1 MNCDS
6 SKLFSL
12 RCSDSPCDQSCL
24 SYEIYFK
31 QNFTN
36 THFLCVCVCVLG
48 KSCPEWQP
56 NLSFHLRIVP
66 CDVTVKTSHT
76 KLISIFMQP
85 ETPLTLAAVSSR
97 PGPLLLALVGGGAL
111 IDYRTRCGSTALHR
125 AAEKNSLEAV
135 RTLLDLGASP
145 NVRDA
150 KGLTPLWTAVSAKA
164 SPMLCQA
171 LLHDYSIHGVQ
182 DAQGW
187 HEVHQVSIFLTNSKM
202 SSWWAAPMDGSATVW
217 ATVV

>member
-1 MNCDS
+1 MPCG
-6 SKLFSL
+6 LFLIISIWQSL
-12 RCSDSPCDQSCL
+12 NLHHR
-24 SYEIYFK
+24 IYFYSRHVILNIM
-31 QNFTN
+31 QWL
-36 THFLCVCVCVLG
+36 LC
-48 KSCPEWQP
+48 
-56 NLSFHLRIVP
+56 
-66 CDVTVKTSHT
+66 T
-76 KLISIFMQP
+76 

-125 AAEKNSLEAV
+125 ASEKSSIEAV

-187 HEVHQVSIFLTNSKM
+187 HEVHQVCQSFFFLSNPFVMRSNNNMLNWHFHQTPLHLFTRSLT
-202 SSWWAAPMDGSATVW
+202 STYFS
-217 ATVV
+217 

>member
-1 MNCDS
+1 MS
-6 SKLFSL
+6 
-12 RCSDSPCDQSCL
+12 
-24 SYEIYFK
+24 
-31 QNFTN
+31 
-36 THFLCVCVCVLG
+36 VLHL
-48 KSCPEWQP
+48 
-56 NLSFHLRIVP
+56 LSFDIPFLYWIHFVI
-66 CDVTVKTSHT
+66 
-76 KLISIFMQP
+76 IA

-125 AAEKNSLEAV
+125 AAEKNSIEAV

-187 HEVHQVSIFLTNSKM
+187 HEVHQVCICLHYSQRSPSTELCLNY
-202 SSWWAAPMDGSATVW
+202 
-217 ATVV
+217 TVVSLNCCFF

>member
-1 MNCDS
+1 M
-6 SKLFSL
+6 
-12 RCSDSPCDQSCL
+12 
-24 SYEIYFK
+24 E
-31 QNFTN
+31 T
-36 THFLCVCVCVLG
+36 
-48 KSCPEWQP
+48 
-56 NLSFHLRIVP
+56 
-66 CDVTVKTSHT
+66 
-76 KLISIFMQP
+76 
-85 ETPLTLAAVSSR
+85 ETPLTLAAMSSC
-97 PGPLLLALVGGGAL
+97 PGPLLLALVNGGAL

-125 AAEKNSLEAV
+125 ASEKNNLDAV

-187 HEVHQVSIFLTNSKM
+187 HEVHQVRLTIFL
-202 SSWWAAPMDGSATVW
+202 
-217 ATVV
+217 